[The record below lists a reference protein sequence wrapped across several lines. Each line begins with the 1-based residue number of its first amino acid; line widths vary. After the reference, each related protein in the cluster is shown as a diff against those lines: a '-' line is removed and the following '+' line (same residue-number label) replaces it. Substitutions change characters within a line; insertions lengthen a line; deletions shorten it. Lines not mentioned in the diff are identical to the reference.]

1 MVVTDKGSE
10 TRQRILDVAAH
21 AFAEYGYSGISLN
34 DVIRRT
40 GLTKGGFYFHFD
52 SKSALALAVLD
63 HLRDRSRNRALATA
77 AQHPRAVDQIEAI
90 IREVVATKVA
100 DSSMA
105 ALGRICQELGSAE
118 PHLRDQLGH
127 FEGWFTTS
135 EQLFRAAQDEG
146 SMDPSIDVE
155 RAAWFMVTS
164 FVGADFVSDLRG
176 DNLTDYIDTYIDHA
190 FRAVGLQRSR
200 PQGAPR

>member
-1 MVVTDKGSE
+1 MVVTDKGTE

-21 AFAEYGYSGISLN
+21 AFAEHGYTGISLN
-34 DVIRRT
+34 DVIRKT

-63 HLRDRSRNRALATA
+63 HLRDRSRTRALETAT
-77 AQHPRAVDQIEAI
+77 QHARAVDQIEAI
-90 IREVVATKVA
+90 IREIVATKQT

-118 PHLRDQLGH
+118 PQLRDQLGH
-127 FEGWFTTS
+127 FEAWFTTS
-135 EQLFRAAQDEG
+135 EQLFRAAQAEG
-146 SMDPSIDVE
+146 SMDPSIDVSK
-155 RAAWFMVTS
+155 AAWFMVTS

-176 DNLTDYIDTYIDHA
+176 DDLTAYVDTYIDHA
-190 FRAVGLQRSR
+190 FRAVGLHR
-200 PQGAPR
+200 